1 MIYQLSIPK
10 EVIAMRDVMAVLQ
23 EALTI
28 EQTGEDFYRRGAETC
43 NNPVAHE
50 TFIVL
55 ADVEKQHA
63 AYFRA
68 YYDAMSTSGAWPAA
82 SPVELAEHEVPA
94 MAKAIFDQARCD
106 AQDCDVVM
114 CAELHQLYDSAMD
127 KERQSIRLYETQAAE
142 ADNADQKTF
151 FSYLV
156 AQEKGHLELLANTQK
171 YLDDPSHWF
180 FEQEQWIVEG

>member
-1 MIYQLSIPK
+1 
-10 EVIAMRDVMAVLQ
+10 MRDVLAVLQ

-43 NNPVAHE
+43 SNPVARE
-50 TFIVL
+50 TFLAL

-68 YYDAMSTSGAWPAA
+68 YYDAMSKTGNWPAA
-82 SPVELAEHEVPA
+82 SPVELAHHEVPA

-106 AQDCDVVM
+106 AEECDVVM
-114 CAELHQLYDSAMD
+114 CAELHQLYGAAMD
-127 KERQSIRLYETQAAE
+127 KERQSIALYQGQAGE
-142 ADNADQKTF
+142 SDSPEQKTF
-151 FSYLV
+151 FEFLV

-171 YLDDPSHWF
+171 YLDDPIHWF
-180 FEQEQWIVEG
+180 FDQEQWIVEG